1 MSEANLPTPEE
12 TVAAA
17 ARTARD
23 RHDPTAVNLAVP
35 VLANNSGFNPNP
47 VEHTEEGY
55 IGPGADDLGRLAAA
69 VAATPEG
76 ANLHYPEP
84 DASVVGPWL
93 VVEPLA
99 GRLSTVHAGTGTA
112 CVALTLPADR
122 AIDKKMV
129 EMRDR
134 LEDVLTAARPVH
146 EHYPIDE
153 DEQATF
159 TTGMTTFSLTGV
171 TIEEDKMMVTFD
183 VSTTPA
189 TTTQVVEEQ
198 FESCE
203 SVLWTTYEP
212 QVGVERAA
220 PPTEIREA
228 AEAAAEA
235 VIGDWEYEW
244 FPKPTVFSRIS
255 SGAKIAL
262 GASKPGTDGY
272 SVEAYTSTVRLLRET
287 LASFGG
293 KN

>member
-1 MSEANLPTPEE
+1 VSEANLPTPEE

-55 IGPGADDLGRLAAA
+55 VGPGADDLGRLAAA
-69 VAATPEG
+69 VAATQEG
-76 ANLHYPEP
+76 TNLHYPEP
-84 DASVVGPWL
+84 DASAAGPWL

-99 GRLSTVHAGTGTA
+99 GRLSTVHAGTGIA
-112 CVALTLPADR
+112 RIALTPPADGS
-122 AIDKKMV
+122 IDA
-129 EMRDR
+129 ELIGIRDR
-134 LEDVLTAARPVH
+134 LGNVLAAAHPTH
-146 EHYPIDE
+146 EHYPIGE

-159 TTGMTTFSLTGV
+159 TTGMTTFSLAGV
-171 TIEEDKMMVTFD
+171 IIEEDQVMVTFD
-183 VSTTPA
+183 VSATPA

-198 FESCE
+198 FGSCE
-203 SVLWTTYEP
+203 SVLWTAYEP
-212 QVGVERAA
+212 RVGVERAA
-220 PPTEIREA
+220 PPVEMREA

-244 FPKPTVFSRIS
+244 FPKPTTFSRIPG
-255 SGAKIAL
+255 GAKLAL
-262 GASKPGTDGY
+262 GASEPGTDNY
-272 SVEAYTSTVRLLRET
+272 VTEAHTNTVRLLRET

-293 KN
+293 KS